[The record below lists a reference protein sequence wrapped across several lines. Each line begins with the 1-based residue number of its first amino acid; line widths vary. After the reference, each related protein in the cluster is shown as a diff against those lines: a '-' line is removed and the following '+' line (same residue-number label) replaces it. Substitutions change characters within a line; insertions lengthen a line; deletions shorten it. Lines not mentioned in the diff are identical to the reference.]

1 MSVDDKEFKELLAAI
16 EQSLRH
22 FESRPV
28 EPGFDQEI
36 YDELRRVRESLLRAR
51 RDKLDP
57 NVKRDSHSPS
67 EPPANPTG

>member
-1 MSVDDKEFKELLAAI
+1 MSVDDKEFKELLTAV

-22 FESRPV
+22 FESRPA

-51 RDKLDP
+51 RDKHDP

-67 EPPANPTG
+67 GPPASPAA